1 MQSTDSR
8 FNLPRPAEIKWT
20 RISDDDG
27 ENSENA
33 LFAHRRIDA
42 QYRRSIGSKAL
53 QVS

>member
-8 FNLPRPAEIKWT
+8 FNLPRSAEVKWT
-20 RISDDDG
+20 CISDDDG

-42 QYRRSIGSKAL
+42 EYRPS
-53 QVS
+53 